1 MPIEIGLLATIEAK
15 EGKSDELGE
24 FLKGAQEHAE
34 AEGGTITWYAF
45 KINNTTYGIF
55 DTFETEEARQAHLS
69 GPIVREL
76 GEAGPDL
83 LEGEPVIQ
91 QLDIL
96 AVKGDL

>member
-1 MPIEIGLLATIEAK
+1 MAIEIGLLATIEAK
-15 EGKSDELGE
+15 PDKGDELGE

-45 KINNTTYGIF
+45 KMSNTTYGIF
-55 DTFETEEARQAHLS
+55 DTFETEEGRQAHLS
-69 GPIVREL
+69 GPIVRAL

-83 LEGEPVIQ
+83 LDGEPMIM

-96 AVKGDL
+96 AVKGE